1 MASARSRRAPAT
13 SGRGRAQL
21 TLVEHALCP
30 LDTATGL
37 VRGLTHRS
45 EFFYLDPQRHRQTAA
60 AEVLC
65 PLGLSPSDEFY
76 LWGLMAL
83 ALAQPEPGL
92 EFYATPH
99 YCLTELGVLE
109 TGKAGSKP
117 RGGKTYAL
125 FRQSITR
132 LAAVTYLNDRFYDPI
147 RGEHRSVAFGFLSY
161 SLPPDPASS
170 RAWRIVWDP
179 IFFEFCQAARGS
191 LVFDLELYR
200 ALDFASRRLFLLLK
214 KIFYRSAVSPA
225 FDVRHLGVNV
235 LGFAPSI
242 EVWNLKAKLSQV
254 ARKLAE
260 SKLIALPEA
269 GPLFEKKGVGQYVIR
284 FHRGPYFE
292 KSPAE
297 QGGGKPLTPS
307 RSALHDPL
315 AAIGF
320 DEPAIRRIE
329 ARYRPQLIQV
339 WTDITLAAMEKG
351 PKFFTRS
358 PQAYFLD
365 NIEKA
370 SQGSRTPP
378 DWWHE
383 YRKQAQRQEQE
394 ERAAHSGQP
403 ATSAP
408 TERDAEQAFAE
419 YLRTEARETFDAL
432 LDRLRLQYETAG
444 QPRREAARHADDVAR
459 LHMRHHFRKAHP
471 EFDTTAPQALGEI
484 LRKLQ
489 LD

>member
-1 MASARSRRAPAT
+1 M
-13 SGRGRAQL
+13 GRGRAQL

-30 LDTATGL
+30 LDTAAGL
-37 VRGLTHRS
+37 VRGRTHRS
-45 EFFYLDPQRHRQTAA
+45 AFYYLDAHRHRQTAT

-99 YCLTELGVLE
+99 YCLTELGVIAPAP
-109 TGKAGSKP
+109 GGAGGGA
-117 RGGKTYAL
+117 RGGKNYAL

-179 IFFEFCQAARGS
+179 IFFEFCQAVRGS

-200 ALDFASRRLFLLLK
+200 SLDFASRRLFLLLK
-214 KIFYRSAVSPA
+214 KIFHRNPSSPA
-225 FDVRHLGVNV
+225 FDLRHLGVHV

-242 EVWNLKAKLSQV
+242 DVWNLKSKLAQV
-254 ARKLAE
+254 IRKLAE
-260 SKLIALPEA
+260 RELIALPPGTSRPAE
-269 GPLFEKKGVGQYVIR
+269 LFEKTGVGQYVIR
-284 FHRGPYFE
+284 FQRGPYFE
-292 KSPAE
+292 KPPAA
-297 QGGGKPLTPS
+297 GSARTPT

-320 DEPAIRRIE
+320 EEAAIRRIE
-329 ARYRPQLIQV
+329 TRYKTSLIQV

-351 PKFFTRS
+351 ADFFTRG

-365 NIEKA
+365 NIAKA
-370 SQGSRTPP
+370 AQGTRTPP
-378 DWWHE
+378 DWWYEH
-383 YRKQAQRQEQE
+383 RKAERKRLQEPDPTPPGQRTPSRKPDGE
-394 ERAAHSGQP
+394 H
-403 ATSAP
+403 
-408 TERDAEQAFAE
+408 AFAE
-419 YLRTEARETFDAL
+419 YLRTEAREEFGAL
-432 LDRLRLQYETAG
+432 IERLCAQYETAG
-444 QPRREAARHADDVAR
+444 QPRREAARHAEDVAR
-459 LHMRHHFRKAHP
+459 LHMRHHFRQAHP
-471 EFDTTAPQALGEI
+471 ESESDTPPTLGEV
-484 LRKLQ
+484 LRRLA
-489 LD
+489 LE